1 MLSKLFGGKG
11 EDSPEFQQL
20 VQRWDSFL
28 SKIKSRYQEV
38 LQQSEE
44 PLNGVIENLQ
54 YDNVIIHNIKTGL
67 HNQTVEQ
74 LSAKTDEGWKK
85 MESEMSK
92 IGVSWD
98 LITKQHKKAD
108 EMKQWLALEFQKFEV
123 KLYADAA
130 RKILDNVKK
139 HIDLNKLH
147 SCTQCAGEL
156 PIKIYSFM
164 AVNLKCDSC
173 GSVNTYQPD
182 DRIRALEYY
191 VLNHL
196 AEEHAFPA
204 KLKAKTD
211 KNAQKEYYQLYS
223 GYLIENIP
231 EKKEFY
237 ERDMNERI
245 NNPMF
250 SIGF

>member
-1 MLSKLFGGKG
+1 MLSKLFGGKDS
-11 EDSPEFQQL
+11 DSPEFKQL
-20 VQRWDSFL
+20 VERWDSFL
-28 SKIKSRYQEV
+28 AKIQTRFHEV
-38 LQQSEE
+38 IQQSEE
-44 PLNGVIENLQ
+44 PLNAVIENLQ

-67 HNQTVEQ
+67 QDQTVVQ
-74 LSAKTDEGWKK
+74 LSKKTDEGWSK
-85 MESEMSK
+85 MESEMSRL
-92 IGVSWD
+92 GVSWD
-98 LITKQHKKAD
+98 LITQQHKKAD
-108 EMKQWLALEFQKFEV
+108 EMKYRLAAEFQQFEV
-123 KLYADAA
+123 KTYATAA

-139 HIDLNKLH
+139 HIDMNKLH
-147 SCTQCAGEL
+147 SCTQCAAEL
-156 PIKIYSFM
+156 PIRIYSFM
-164 AVNLKCDSC
+164 AVNIKCDSC

-211 KNAQKEYYQLYS
+211 KNAQKEYYQQYY

-231 EKKEFY
+231 DKKEYY

-245 NNPMF
+245 NNPVF

>member
-11 EDSPEFQQL
+11 ADSPEFQKL
-20 VQRWDSFL
+20 VERWDSFL
-28 SKIKSRYQEV
+28 SKIQTRFHEV
-38 LQQSEE
+38 IQQSEE

-54 YDNVIIHNIKTGL
+54 YDNVIIHNIKNGL
-67 HNQTVEQ
+67 HDQAVTQ
-74 LSAKTDEGWKK
+74 LSGKTDEGWEK
-85 MESEMSK
+85 MKLEMSK
-92 IGVSWD
+92 LGVSWD
-98 LITKQHKKAD
+98 LITQQHKKAD
-108 EMKQWLALEFQKFEV
+108 EMKYQLAEEFQKFEV
-123 KLYADAA
+123 RIYADAA

-139 HIDLNKLH
+139 HIDMNKLH
-147 SCTQCAGEL
+147 SCTQCAAEL
-156 PIKIYSFM
+156 PIRIYSFM
-164 AVNLKCDSC
+164 AVNIKCESC

-211 KNAQKEYYQLYS
+211 KNAQKEYYQLYY
-223 GYLIENIP
+223 GYLIDNIP
-231 EKKEFY
+231 DKKEYY

-250 SIGF
+250 SVGF